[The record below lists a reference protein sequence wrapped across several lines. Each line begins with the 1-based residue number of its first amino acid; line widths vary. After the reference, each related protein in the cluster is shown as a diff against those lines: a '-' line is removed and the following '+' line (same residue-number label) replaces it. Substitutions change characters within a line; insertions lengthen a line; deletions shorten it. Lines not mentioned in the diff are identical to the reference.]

1 VKVKHLLIEESKSVP
16 NDEGSGVLGKRRG
29 REETSKWV
37 SREEN
42 KLVVMAQ
49 FDT

>member
-16 NDEGSGVLGKRRG
+16 NEESGVLGKRRG
-29 REETSKWV
+29 REETLRWV